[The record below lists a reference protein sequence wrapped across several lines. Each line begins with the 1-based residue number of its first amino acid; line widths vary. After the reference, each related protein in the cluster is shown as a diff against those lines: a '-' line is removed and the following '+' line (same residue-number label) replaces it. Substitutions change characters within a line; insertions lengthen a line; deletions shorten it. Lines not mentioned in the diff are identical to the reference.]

1 MTHVFCDLIG
11 KLNYVLQ
18 LDTVYLQ
25 VEVFNDIFLE
35 NFSDQNY
42 EELPNEW
49 PITLPPKLVKDR
61 FAVQGKE
68 VKQL

>member
-1 MTHVFCDLIG
+1 MFCDLLG

-18 LDTVYLQ
+18 LDTVFLQ

-35 NFSDQNY
+35 HFSDQNY

-68 VKQL
+68 VK

>member
-1 MTHVFCDLIG
+1 MFCDLLG

-25 VEVFNDIFLE
+25 VEIFNDIFLE

>member
-1 MTHVFCDLIG
+1 VFCDLLG

>member
-1 MTHVFCDLIG
+1 MFCDLIG

>member
-1 MTHVFCDLIG
+1 MTHVFCDLLG

-18 LDTVYLQ
+18 LNTVYLQ
-25 VEVFNDIFLE
+25 VEIFNDIFLE

>member
-1 MTHVFCDLIG
+1 MPHVFCDLLG

>member
-1 MTHVFCDLIG
+1 VTHVFCDLLG

-18 LDTVYLQ
+18 LNTVYLQ
-25 VEVFNDIFLE
+25 VEIFNDIFLE

>member
-1 MTHVFCDLIG
+1 VFCDLLG

-25 VEVFNDIFLE
+25 VEIFNDIFLE

>member
-1 MTHVFCDLIG
+1 MTHVFCDLLG

-25 VEVFNDIFLE
+25 VEIFNDIFLE